1 MIEVVTADGVA
12 SGHQRRALV
21 MKAVKDWRGQLIDL
35 GGRNQLL
42 HYRDLKVGTLDL
54 AGADP
59 VAVDALLAGRTMSLS
74 RLFGADRLPDVLKRA
89 RTIRNKA
96 REANEERGIAVLFL
110 ASGMATWTNTRTA
123 ATPAAPVLLREAA
136 LSPLGV
142 SEDDFDLALTG
153 EADVNP
159 SLLHLLHETYGL
171 SIDEEALLDF
181 LAGRGEAEPDG
192 VFEQLAKEAATVPG
206 FAVTP
211 RLVLGT
217 FSYAKL
223 PMVEDLD
230 ANLEA
235 LIEHDVIAA
244 IAGDHG
250 ARATLLAS
258 GAPGLTPASVDA
270 TPPQDEFLVLDADSS
285 QSYAINQVVG
295 GASLV
300 VKGPPGTGKSQTI
313 ANLISTLAARGQ
325 KVLFVAE
332 KRAAI
337 DAVTQ
342 RLTRLGLGDLV
353 LDLHE
358 GVGSKRKVAQNLAA
372 ALASAARTPSTQLS
386 EVHERVV
393 TRRDRLSRY
402 SAAINE
408 TRQPWGLSVA
418 DLYGDLLGLEQRY
431 ADAATTD
438 VTLPSQVLDRLAPE
452 VRREV
457 RENLLQY
464 ANLGGLH
471 LTAQDS
477 PWVGARITSAEQ
489 AQAAFDA
496 AQRLSTTTLP
506 RARTTLTAVLQQTG
520 LRSPQTVEGW
530 TATLGLLEQTATTLT
545 SLQPGCFATELP
557 MWRSATATRKWRK
570 AHPGEPGAD
579 AGWGQRRKLR
589 KQAKALW
596 LGDGKPKAEQLHM
609 ALDAAHT
616 LRAAWWA
623 ASVDGGVPH
632 LPADLA
638 GASGTYTQLGAE
650 LSGLGA
656 YLTMTPL
663 VAQSEEQL
671 TEIVTVLARDEVT
684 LRKIPTLNRLRA
696 ALDVAGLGPL
706 LDELATRRPAA
717 DVAVAAFEECFARSL
732 LQRLS
737 FAEETLASFDSLEH
751 DRAAREYTEA
761 DTEHIATTAT
771 RVKRAV
777 AERLVEAQ
785 NAHPDQE
792 QLVRREAAKKQ
803 QHLPLRQLF
812 QAAPDV
818 MTAVKPCWAMSP
830 LVVSQLLPGD
840 RAYFDVV
847 IFDEASQIVPADAV
861 PSILRAR
868 KVVVAGDEH
877 QLPPTSFFA
886 AASDGSDGDQAVIGD
901 DGAIN
906 LALTTGFESI
916 LDVMNAFLN
925 VSALRWHYRSRD
937 ERLIAFSNAH
947 IYDRSLVTFPG
958 VTGAECL
965 RHVLVPQV
973 PGAGQEDS
981 ATAEVDRVVQLV
993 LEHAQQ
999 RPGESLGVIAMG
1011 IKHADRIDTALRRAL
1026 AERREL
1032 HAFFDER
1039 AKERFFV
1046 KNLERVQGDERD
1058 AIILSVGYGKSA
1070 NGSLPHRF
1078 GPLNQAGGERRLN
1091 VAITRARSRMTF
1103 VSSFDHNDMA
1113 PDKCTADGAKLLR
1126 AFLEYAASGGT
1137 NLGSVLLEKPALNPF
1152 EIDVRDRLVAA
1163 GIPLT
1168 PQYGVA
1174 GYWLDFAANHPTQ
1187 PGRMVLAIEA
1197 DGATY
1202 HSSDSARDRDRL
1214 RQQQLERMGW
1224 TFHRIW
1230 STAWFYERDDCVAAA
1245 VAAYEQAVVAS
1256 DAAVQA
1262 AQDLPPHYETDPL
1275 PATATR
1281 AIVPA
1286 QPVPQ
1291 RGQRHGVPAGYPITE
1306 YSERELVPV
1315 IRWLCSDTLLRT
1327 DDELFDEFMAE
1338 LGFRRR
1344 GSRIRAAFEKALA
1357 KSRR

>member
-1 MIEVVTADGVA
+1 MIEPETAALAAGQ
-12 SGHQRRALV
+12 QRRAV
-21 MKAVKDWRGQLIDL
+21 VERAVKDWRGQLIDL

-54 AGADP
+54 AGAHE
-59 VAVDALLAGRTMSLS
+59 VAVEALLAGRAVSLS
-74 RLFGADRLPDVLKRA
+74 RLFGAERLPEAIKRA
-89 RTIRNKA
+89 RAIRNKA
-96 REANEERGIAVLFL
+96 REATEERGISVLFL

-142 SEDDFDLALTG
+142 SEDDFDLTLTG
-153 EADVNP
+153 DADVNP

-171 SIDEEALLDF
+171 SIGEDSLLDL
-181 LAGRGEAEPDG
+181 LAGPGKAEPGG
-192 VFEQLAKEAATVPG
+192 VFERLAKQAAAVPG
-206 FAVTP
+206 FAVRP

-244 IAGDHG
+244 IAGDAG
-250 ARATLLAS
+250 ARSALLAS

-270 TPPQDEFLVLDADSS
+270 TPPRDEFLVLDADSS

-313 ANLISTLAARGQ
+313 ANLISTLTARGQ

-337 DAVTQ
+337 DAVTE
-342 RLTRLGLGDLV
+342 RLRRLGLGDLV

-372 ALASAARTPSTQLS
+372 ALASASQTPATELT

-393 TRRDRLSRY
+393 TRRDRLNRY
-402 SAAINE
+402 SSAVNE
-408 TRQPWGLSVA
+408 ARAPWLVSVA
-418 DLYGDLLGLEQRY
+418 DLYGELLSLQQRFGG
-431 ADAATTD
+431 AATTD
-438 VTLPSQVLDRLAPE
+438 ITLAGQVLDGMTPE
-452 VRREV
+452 TRREV

-464 ANLGGLH
+464 ANMGGLH

-477 PWVGARITSAEQ
+477 PWVGARITSADQ
-489 AQAAFDA
+489 ARAAFDA

-506 RARTTLTAVLQQTG
+506 RARTALTAVLAETG
-520 LRSPQTVEGW
+520 LRPPQTVEGW
-530 TATLGLLEQTATTLT
+530 TATLGLLDRTAATLGR
-545 SLQPGCFATELP
+545 LAPECFGSELP
-557 MWRSATATRKWRK
+557 VWRSATATRKWRK
-570 AHPGEPGAD
+570 AHPEEPGAD

-596 LGDGKPKAEQLHM
+596 LADHKPKTDELHA
-609 ALDAAHT
+609 ALDAAHS
-616 LRAAWWA
+616 LRAEWSD

-638 GASGTYTQLGAE
+638 GAAGTYTQLGAE

-656 YLTMTPL
+656 YLTMSSLTALP
-663 VAQSEEQL
+663 EEQL
-671 TEIVTVLARDEVT
+671 HETVSSLARDEVT
-684 LRKIPTLNRLRA
+684 LRKVPTLNRLRA
-696 ALDVAGLGPL
+696 ALDQAGLGPL
-706 LDELATRRPAA
+706 LDELSNRRPVA

-732 LQRLS
+732 LRRLS
-737 FAEETLASFDSLEH
+737 FAEETLASFDATEH
-751 DRAAREYTEA
+751 DRAAQEYARA
-761 DTEHIATTAT
+761 DEEHIATTT
-771 RVKRAV
+771 IRVRRAV
-777 AERLVEAQ
+777 AERLVHTQ
-785 NAHPDQE
+785 NAQPEQE

-840 RAYFDVV
+840 RQYFDVV

-861 PSILRAR
+861 PAILRAR
-868 KVVVAGDEH
+868 RVVVAGDEH
-877 QLPPTSFFA
+877 QLPPTNFFA
-886 AASDGSDGDQAVIGD
+886 AASDSTDGEQPVIAD
-901 DGAIN
+901 DGSIN
-906 LALTTGFESI
+906 LALTTGFESV

-958 VTGAECL
+958 VTGAACL
-965 RHVLVPQV
+965 QHVLVRQA

-981 ATAEVDRVVQLV
+981 ATAEVARVVDLV

-999 RPGESLGVIAMG
+999 RPHESLGVIAMG

-1026 AERREL
+1026 HDRPEL

-1070 NGSLPHRF
+1070 NGTLPHRF

-1091 VAITRARSRMTF
+1091 VAITRARARMTV

-1113 PDKCTADGAKLLR
+1113 PDKCKADGAKLLR

-1152 EIDVRDRLVAA
+1152 EIDVRDRLTDA

-1168 PQYGVA
+1168 AQYGVA
-1174 GYWLDFAANHPTQ
+1174 GYWLDFAASHPNQ
-1187 PGRMVLAIEA
+1187 PGRMVLAFEA
-1197 DGATY
+1197 DGAAY

-1230 STAWFYERDDCVAAA
+1230 STAWFYERDACIAAA
-1245 VAAYEQAVVAS
+1245 VASYEQAVSAS
-1256 DAAVQA
+1256 EAADAAA
-1262 AQDLPPHYETDPL
+1262 AASLPHYESGGGETDARL
-1275 PATATR
+1275 PV
-1281 AIVPA
+1281 VPR
-1286 QPVPQ
+1286 QHIPG
-1291 RGQRHGVPAGYPITE
+1291 RGPRPGVPAGYPITE
-1306 YSERELVPV
+1306 YSEGELVSV
-1315 IRWLCSDTLLRT
+1315 IHWLCSDTLLRT

-1338 LGFRRR
+1338 LGFKRR
-1344 GSRIRAAFEKALA
+1344 GSRIRAAFENALA
-1357 KSRR
+1357 KARG